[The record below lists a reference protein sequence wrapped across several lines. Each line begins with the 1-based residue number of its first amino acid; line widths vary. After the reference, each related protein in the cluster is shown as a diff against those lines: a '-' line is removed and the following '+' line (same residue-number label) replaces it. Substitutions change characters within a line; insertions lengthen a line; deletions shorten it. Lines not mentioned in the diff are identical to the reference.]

1 MSSKLRRTLLDLA
14 PTVGLLGLG
23 VAELAAGS
31 SESGFRGPDA
41 MTALFLVAISLPLV
55 FRRRY
60 PAQVLAAVF
69 VSQGIWVTAYYHGSH
84 QPPFEPFL
92 AGVIACFALGYHA
105 DRRTLRVGLVVFAL
119 SVVATAVSLATGGT
133 EIGNAGPALIWWLAA
148 IGVGRLIHERQA
160 LVEILSDRAA
170 RLERERERDIAQA
183 AMEERTRIAR
193 ELHDVIAHSV
203 SLMVV
208 QASAERRLLTDQE
221 ARTADVF
228 ETIEDA
234 GREALGELRRL
245 LGILR
250 SGSEPNELAPQ
261 PGLAA
266 LPDLI
271 EESRRAGQEVAI
283 ELSGDPAP
291 LPAGLDLA
299 AYRIVQEALTNSRKH
314 AAGAPTELKLH
325 WRRDELEIEIMNAST
340 SGAGIVGGT
349 GHGLIG
355 MRERAGLYGGRVEA
369 ARTPSGAFR
378 VHAVLPLEPAAT

>member
-1 MSSKLRRTLLDLA
+1 MSRKLSRTLLDLA
-14 PTVGLLGLG
+14 PTIGVLALG
-23 VAELAAGS
+23 AIELAADRSG
-31 SESGFRGPDA
+31 SGFRGPDA
-41 MTALFLVAISLPLV
+41 VTALFLVAISLPLV
-55 FRRRY
+55 VRRRY

-92 AGVIACFALGYHA
+92 AGVIACFALGLHA
-105 DRRTLRVGLVVFAL
+105 DRRALRVGLVVFAL

-133 EIGNAGPALIWWLAA
+133 KIGNAGPALIWWLAA

-160 LVEILSDRAA
+160 VVEILGDRAA

-183 AMEERTRIAR
+183 AIEERTRIAR

-208 QASAERRLLTDQE
+208 QASAERRLLDE
-221 ARTADVF
+221 RDARTADVL
-228 ETIEDA
+228 ETIESA

-245 LGILR
+245 LGVLR
-250 SGSEPNELAPQ
+250 SRSDANQLTPQ

-271 EESRRAGQEVAI
+271 EESRRAGQQVAV

-299 AYRIVQEALTNSRKH
+299 AYRILQEALTNSRKH

-325 WRRDELEIEIMNAST
+325 WRRDELEIEVVNAPA
-340 SGAGIVGGT
+340 SGAEVVAGT

-355 MRERAGLYGGRVEA
+355 MRERAGLYGGRLEA
-369 ARTPSGAFR
+369 VRMPSGAFR
-378 VHAVLPLEPAAT
+378 VHAVLPLEPATT